1 MNIEEIVWWET
12 RETVYHGVCNTLR
25 GNLDIKIDRSISGN
39 EYAKIIKG
47 VYTPVADSI
56 NDLGSFADISYEY

>member
-12 RETVYHGVCNTLR
+12 RETVYHGVCNTFR
-25 GNLDIKIDRSISGN
+25 GNLDIKIDRRINGN

-47 VYTPVADSI
+47 VYTHVADAI
-56 NDLGSFADISYEY
+56 VNIDNMIDRSYEY

>member
-1 MNIEEIVWWET
+1 MNIEEIIWWET

-25 GNLDIKIDRSISGN
+25 GNLDIKIDRGISGN

-47 VYTPVADSI
+47 VYTRVADAI
-56 NDLGSFADISYEY
+56 VNIDNMIDRSYEY